1 MENSKIIKFE
11 LYAQARVANARV
23 RGNYAGLTSVIDIEM
38 LTLEWKTVK

>member
-23 RGNYAGLTSVIDIEM
+23 RGLTSVIDIEM